1 MNCIRTLGV
10 ALLSVVACAAVAT
23 DKVTVSSR
31 GVAKTYDEAV
41 QSALKDAVRQVNGS
55 AFRGD
60 TTVKGKSSQVST
72 TANGATDDNSTVTE
86 DVTDDFR
93 EVLKGVVLGHR
104 VLGEKTRDDGL
115 FEVRLEVDVAKYT
128 APMKDDREKVAVML
142 IKPMV
147 TGFQIGGEGKDCFRP
162 APLVTEELSSRITT
176 AIVQTK
182 RFGVLSR
189 EDEDAIRAEEK
200 IITENAPV
208 EEMVKVG
215 QRLGAD
221 YLVTG
226 TLRNIHVGAPV
237 TTTSQLTGQSRSML
251 SFATL
256 RMTYRVIVVS
266 TAQIA
271 WTENVDLDLDPST
284 LARFYGRPG
293 SAYAWLLQSAA
304 LRVGTAFGN
313 NLYRDPPPPP
323 PPAAAPAAAA
333 APTASANASVN
344 VTIIQQQSAPP
355 PVQGGVKLPFD
366 K

>member
-1 MNCIRTLGV
+1 MACLKSVGVLLGIIM
-10 ALLSVVACAAVAT
+10 ASAVMAT

-55 AFRGD
+55 AFAGD
-60 TTVKGKSSQVST
+60 TKKTLQSAEVGEGQI
-72 TANGATDDNSTVTE
+72 TADQE
-86 DVTDDFR
+86 HLTDDFH

-104 VLGEKTRDDGL
+104 VKKEINREDGL
-115 FEVRLEVDVAKYT
+115 IEVRLEVDVAKYT
-128 APMKDDREKVAVML
+128 APMKDSREKVAVMM
-142 IKPMV
+142 IKPMIA
-147 TGFQIGGEGKDCFRP
+147 GFQIGGEGKECYRP
-162 APLVTEELSSRITT
+162 APLVVEELSSRITT
-176 AIVQTK
+176 AIVQSG

-200 IITENAPV
+200 IIADNAPV
-208 EEMVKVG
+208 EEMVKIG

-271 WTENVDLDLDPST
+271 WTENVDLEFDPNT
-284 LARFYGRPG
+284 LAQCFGRPG
-293 SAYAWLLQSAA
+293 AAYASLLETAA
-304 LRVGTAFGN
+304 RRVGVAFAN
-313 NLYRDPPPPP
+313 NLYRNPPPQTTQS
-323 PPAAAPAAAA
+323 APVQATAE
-333 APTASANASVN
+333 PVASANASVN
-344 VTIIQQQSAPP
+344 VTIIQQQQQPP

>member
-1 MNCIRTLGV
+1 MTCLKSAGV
-10 ALLSVVACAAVAT
+10 LLVIVMASVVMAT

-55 AFRGD
+55 AFAGD
-60 TTVKGKSSQVST
+60 TKIKGESSQVST
-72 TANGATDDNSTVTE
+72 TTNGTTADNSSVME
-86 DVTDDFR
+86 NVTDDFH

-104 VLGEKTRDDGL
+104 VLDEKTRDDGL

-147 TGFQIGGEGKDCFRP
+147 TGFQIGGEGRDCFRP

-176 AIVQTK
+176 AIVQTQ

-200 IITENAPV
+200 IITESAPV

-271 WTENVDLDLDPST
+271 WTENVDLEFDPNT
-284 LARFYGRPG
+284 LAQCYGRPG
-293 SAYAWLLQSAA
+293 AAYASLLETAA
-304 LRVGTAFGN
+304 RRVGVAFAN
-313 NLYRDPPPPP
+313 NLYRDPSPQAAQ
-323 PPAAAPAAAA
+323 PASAA
-333 APTASANASVN
+333 APTASANAAVN
-344 VTIIQQQSAPP
+344 VTIIQQQPEPP
-355 PVQGGVKLPFD
+355 SVQGGVKLPFD

>member
-1 MNCIRTLGV
+1 MRCRKLLSV
-10 ALLSVVACAAVAT
+10 AVLSVVAVVASAT
-23 DKVTVSSR
+23 ERVTVSSR

-55 AFRGD
+55 AFAGD
-60 TTVKGKSSQVST
+60 TKIRGESSQVST
-72 TANGATDDNSTVTE
+72 TANGVSADNQLTTE
-86 DVTDDFR
+86 NVTDDFH

-104 VLGEKTRDDGL
+104 LLEEKTRDDGL

-128 APMKDDREKVAVML
+128 PPMKDGREKVAVML
-142 IKPMV
+142 IKPILD
-147 TGFQIGGEGKDCFRP
+147 GFQIGGEGKECFRP
-162 APLVTEELSSRITT
+162 APLVVEELSSRITT
-176 AIVQTK
+176 AIVQTQK
-182 RFGVLSR
+182 FGVLSR

-237 TTTSQLTGQSRSML
+237 TTTSQLTGRTSSML

-271 WTENVDLDLDPST
+271 WTENVDLDLDPAT
-284 LARFYGRPG
+284 LAQFYGRPG
-293 SAYAWLLQSAA
+293 SAYASLLETAA

-313 NLYRDPPPPP
+313 NLYRDPHPPL
-323 PPAAAPAAAA
+323 PATAPTAA

-344 VTIIQQQSAPP
+344 VTIIQQQPAPP
-355 PVQGGVKLPFD
+355 PVKGGVKLPFD

>member
-1 MNCIRTLGV
+1 MACVKFVGLVAV
-10 ALLSVVACAAVAT
+10 ALMALAVSAT
-23 DKVTVSSR
+23 ERVTVSSR

-60 TTVKGKSSQVST
+60 TTVRGKSSQVST
-72 TANGATDDNSTVTE
+72 TANGTTADNATVRE

-104 VLGEKTRDDGL
+104 VKGEKVRDDGL

-128 APMKDDREKVAVML
+128 PPMKDGREKVAVML
-142 IKPMV
+142 IKPILD
-147 TGFQIGGEGKDCFRP
+147 GFQIGGEGKECFRP
-162 APLVTEELSSRITT
+162 APLVVEELSSRITT
-176 AIVQTK
+176 AIVQTQ

-237 TTTSQLTGQSRSML
+237 TTTSQLTGRSSSML

-271 WTENVDLDLDPST
+271 WTENVDLDLDPAT
-284 LARFYGRPG
+284 LARFCGRPG

-323 PPAAAPAAAA
+323 PETAPAAA

-344 VTIIQQQSAPP
+344 VTIIQQQPAQP
-355 PVQGGVKLPFD
+355 PVKGGVKLPFD

>member
-1 MNCIRTLGV
+1 MSCVRTLGV
-10 ALLSVVACAAVAT
+10 VLLSVAAFAAAAT

-55 AFRGD
+55 AFAGD
-60 TTVKGKSSQVST
+60 TKIKGESSQVST
-72 TANGATDDNSTVTE
+72 TTNGTTADNSSVTE
-86 DVTDDFR
+86 NVTDDFH

-162 APLVTEELSSRITT
+162 APLVVEELSSRITT
-176 AIVQTK
+176 AIVQTR

-200 IITENAPV
+200 IITESAPV

-237 TTTSQLTGQSRSML
+237 TTTSQLTGRTSSML

-271 WTENVDLDLDPST
+271 WTENVDLDLDPAT
-284 LARFYGRPG
+284 LAQFYGRPG
-293 SAYAWLLQSAA
+293 SAYASLLQSAA

-323 PPAAAPAAAA
+323 PPAAAPVA